1 MRKRLISSNVS
12 NSPETPP
19 AEKANWLDLEAL
31 AQVEITSEDA
41 THPIES
47 ALGAPAGS
55 GWQAAAAGEQTIR
68 LLFDDPLGLRRI
80 RLLFSEERKE
90 RTQQFVVRWS
100 ADRGRSYQEIVRQQY
115 HFSPPDTTREQE
127 DYTVALD
134 GVTALE
140 ISIIPEIAGGDARA
154 TITRLQL
161 A

>member
-1 MRKRLISSNVS
+1 MRKRLISANFS

-19 AEKANWLDLEAL
+19 AAPNWLDLEAL
-31 AQVEITSEDA
+31 AQIEITSEHA
-41 THPIES
+41 AHPIES
-47 ALGAPAGS
+47 ALTVPAAP

-68 LLFDDPLGLRRI
+68 LLFDDPVRLRQI
-80 RLLFSEERKE
+80 RLLFSEDQKE

-100 ADRGRSYQEIVRQQY
+100 PDRGRTYQEILRQQY
-115 HFSPPDTTREQE
+115 HFSPPGTTRELE

-140 ISIIPEIAGGDARA
+140 ISIIPDMGGGDARA